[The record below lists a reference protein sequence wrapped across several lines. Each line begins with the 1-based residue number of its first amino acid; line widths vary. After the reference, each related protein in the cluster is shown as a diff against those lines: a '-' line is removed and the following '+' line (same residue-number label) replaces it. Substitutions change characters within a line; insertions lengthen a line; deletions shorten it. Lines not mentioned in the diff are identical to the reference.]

1 MPTMYPVC
9 VRGFGTTHSFD
20 LGCCR
25 LVTKSCLTLCDF
37 MDCSPPGSSVHG
49 FSRQGYWDGLPFP
62 SPGDLP
68 DPGIKSTSLALAGR
82 FLTTEP
88 SGQSSFDVYHSLI
101 CHFPG
106 GSDRKASVYNAGD
119 LGSIPGSGRFPG
131 EGNGNPLQYS
141 CLENHMDGGTWCRLL
156 SMGSQRVGHD

>member
-1 MPTMYPVC
+1 MASRREGLRQGRKDEERNRETCSAYVPSVC
-9 VRGFGTTHSFD
+9 RDFGTTLSFD
-20 LGCCR
+20 LGCCC

-49 FSRQGYWDGLPFP
+49 FSRQVYRDGLPFP

-68 DPGIKSTSLALAGR
+68 DPGIEPTSLALAGR

-88 SGQSSFDVYHSLI
+88 SGQSSFDVYHNLI

-119 LGSIPGSGRFPG
+119 LGSIPGS
-131 EGNGNPLQYS
+131 
-141 CLENHMDGGTWCRLL
+141 
-156 SMGSQRVGHD
+156 